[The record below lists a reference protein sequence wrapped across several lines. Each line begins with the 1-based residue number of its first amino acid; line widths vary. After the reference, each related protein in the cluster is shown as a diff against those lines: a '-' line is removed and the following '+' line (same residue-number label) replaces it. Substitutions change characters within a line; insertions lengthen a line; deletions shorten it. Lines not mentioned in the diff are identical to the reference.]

1 MFAALASDALAVD
14 GRHIDDFA
22 DEMGFEKPSQAI
34 RAYES
39 CQKTLDWLKNDM
51 QLMTSEISDIAET
64 LDNELGEVKEEV
76 ERVQAERKAKHEFEH
91 PPVPEGFTSIED
103 LQASLD
109 LGEYGDRITDYTGNI
124 GDAFGE
130 IADSE
135 IDIYTHDLLK
145 WLPDNYEWL
154 EEADAQGLLE
164 GCKGDLIKMTQ
175 MAQYECFTQD
185 MYSHQEDIAKY
196 AALEGLA
203 SEGVYALADK
213 VYDDVFDGINDAPDE
228 VRACWDESTGIWDDL
243 YEAGY
248 TGIDMNLDDL
258 LSRSSFNVNLFF
270 ATETEK
276 NFDMGSI
283 VDSFGNDYREPRLED
298 IDAESLDNALS
309 YLVNQQGHSVEEVF
323 GNPDNAFIHSIR
335 EEIDENSSEAM
346 SELCALVR
354 MDAREMLDLIGKRS
368 EAKGSLVLPRD
379 CATMGIFN
387 QWSGCGGVLDILLEK
402 DAVMPLS
409 MIRGFQIEG
418 QSDPEGYT
426 VNDVYGLVG
435 SCWKPAQLSDDIE
448 TDVKEDYALALQKA
462 RATGWEIE
470 EQEAA
475 EPVSLKAAVK
485 ESRAA
490 SEALVAHG
498 ASAVDLEHEADN
510 ARTAASPLSKPDGDR

>member
-1 MFAALASDALAVD
+1 MARIPKQRVIFDAEKYDLDYLRETRDSYSPMTDAEFEDSISYDMGEDDLRDLMETDWRSNENALDAFLGKSILVRYSPVNYDDGFVQFNLNDLHDLLHAHTSPLHRVDKVWDEDGHLFLSGKWPDNSPLLVEVRKLTVEGERAMDAILTADRRGDFDAVRGTFHAMWDDPALVSTPRYAELALGMPAEDALAPLPLD
-14 GRHIDDFA
+14 HITFDD
-22 DEMGFEKPSQAI
+22 E
-34 RAYES
+34 
-39 CQKTLDWLKNDM
+39 
-51 QLMTSEISDIAET
+51 IAENGDKLYVSI
-64 LDNELGEVKEEV
+64 LD
-76 ERVQAERKAKHEFEH
+76 
-91 PPVPEGFTSIED
+91 D
-103 LQASLD
+103 L
-109 LGEYGDRITDYTGNI
+109 
-124 GDAFGE
+124 
-130 IADSE
+130 
-135 IDIYTHDLLK
+135 
-145 WLPDNYEWL
+145 
-154 EEADAQGLLE
+154 
-164 GCKGDLIKMTQ
+164 
-175 MAQYECFTQD
+175 
-185 MYSHQEDIAKY
+185 
-196 AALEGLA
+196 
-203 SEGVYALADK
+203 
-213 VYDDVFDGINDAPDE
+213 NDAPDE

>member
-1 MFAALASDALAVD
+1 MAQENREAYIAWLREKLEDYCNDDGSYEVYWDYDDSVTPDQLVEAVDNWKSEGYTSPESYLASTLYDTVGEAQESQLYVS
-14 GRHIDDFA
+14 ILDD
-22 DEMGFEKPSQAI
+22 
-34 RAYES
+34 
-39 CQKTLDWLKNDM
+39 L
-51 QLMTSEISDIAET
+51 
-64 LDNELGEVKEEV
+64 
-76 ERVQAERKAKHEFEH
+76 
-91 PPVPEGFTSIED
+91 
-103 LQASLD
+103 
-109 LGEYGDRITDYTGNI
+109 
-124 GDAFGE
+124 
-130 IADSE
+130 
-135 IDIYTHDLLK
+135 
-145 WLPDNYEWL
+145 
-154 EEADAQGLLE
+154 
-164 GCKGDLIKMTQ
+164 
-175 MAQYECFTQD
+175 
-185 MYSHQEDIAKY
+185 
-196 AALEGLA
+196 
-203 SEGVYALADK
+203 
-213 VYDDVFDGINDAPDE
+213 NDAPDE

-462 RATGWEIE
+462 RAADWEIE
-470 EQEAA
+470 EQEAV
-475 EPVSLKAAVK
+475 EPVSLKTAAK
-485 ESRAA
+485 EARAA
-490 SEALVAHG
+490 SEALAAHG
-498 ASAVDLEHEADN
+498 APTVDLEHEAED
-510 ARTAASPLSKPDGDR
+510 ARKASEALSCTHDDH

>member
-1 MFAALASDALAVD
+1 MPNYNDAQGVADLLSQFDFNIISEGPGDFSTQHRKYTCEFSKPGIESFTTTYQCNPRFGGQPTATDVFAALASDALAVD

-22 DEMGFEKPSQAI
+22 DEMG
-34 RAYES
+34 
-39 CQKTLDWLKNDM
+39 
-51 QLMTSEISDIAET
+51 
-64 LDNELGEVKEEV
+64 
-76 ERVQAERKAKHEFEH
+76 
-91 PPVPEGFTSIED
+91 
-103 LQASLD
+103 
-109 LGEYGDRITDYTGNI
+109 
-124 GDAFGE
+124 
-130 IADSE
+130 
-135 IDIYTHDLLK
+135 
-145 WLPDNYEWL
+145 
-154 EEADAQGLLE
+154 
-164 GCKGDLIKMTQ
+164 
-175 MAQYECFTQD
+175 
-185 MYSHQEDIAKY
+185 
-196 AALEGLA
+196 
-203 SEGVYALADK
+203 
-213 VYDDVFDGINDAPDE
+213 
-228 VRACWDESTGIWDDL
+228 
-243 YEAGY
+243 
-248 TGIDMNLDDL
+248 
-258 LSRSSFNVNLFF
+258 
-270 ATETEK
+270 
-276 NFDMGSI
+276 
-283 VDSFGNDYREPRLED
+283 
-298 IDAESLDNALS
+298 
-309 YLVNQQGHSVEEVF
+309 F

>member
-1 MFAALASDALAVD
+1 MAQENREVYIAWLREKLEDYCNDDGSYEVYWDYDDSITPDQLVEAVDNWKSEGYTSPESYLASTLYDTVGEAQESQLYVS
-14 GRHIDDFA
+14 ILDD
-22 DEMGFEKPSQAI
+22 
-34 RAYES
+34 
-39 CQKTLDWLKNDM
+39 L
-51 QLMTSEISDIAET
+51 
-64 LDNELGEVKEEV
+64 
-76 ERVQAERKAKHEFEH
+76 
-91 PPVPEGFTSIED
+91 
-103 LQASLD
+103 
-109 LGEYGDRITDYTGNI
+109 
-124 GDAFGE
+124 
-130 IADSE
+130 
-135 IDIYTHDLLK
+135 
-145 WLPDNYEWL
+145 
-154 EEADAQGLLE
+154 
-164 GCKGDLIKMTQ
+164 
-175 MAQYECFTQD
+175 
-185 MYSHQEDIAKY
+185 
-196 AALEGLA
+196 
-203 SEGVYALADK
+203 
-213 VYDDVFDGINDAPDE
+213 NDAPDE

-276 NFDMGSI
+276 NFDMGS
-283 VDSFGNDYREPRLED
+283 
-298 IDAESLDNALS
+298 
-309 YLVNQQGHSVEEVF
+309 
-323 GNPDNAFIHSIR
+323 SIR

>member
-1 MFAALASDALAVD
+1 
-14 GRHIDDFA
+14 
-22 DEMGFEKPSQAI
+22 
-34 RAYES
+34 
-39 CQKTLDWLKNDM
+39 
-51 QLMTSEISDIAET
+51 
-64 LDNELGEVKEEV
+64 
-76 ERVQAERKAKHEFEH
+76 
-91 PPVPEGFTSIED
+91 
-103 LQASLD
+103 
-109 LGEYGDRITDYTGNI
+109 
-124 GDAFGE
+124 
-130 IADSE
+130 
-135 IDIYTHDLLK
+135 
-145 WLPDNYEWL
+145 
-154 EEADAQGLLE
+154 
-164 GCKGDLIKMTQ
+164 
-175 MAQYECFTQD
+175 
-185 MYSHQEDIAKY
+185 
-196 AALEGLA
+196 
-203 SEGVYALADK
+203 
-213 VYDDVFDGINDAPDE
+213 
-228 VRACWDESTGIWDDL
+228 
-243 YEAGY
+243 
-248 TGIDMNLDDL
+248 MNLDDL

-387 QWSGCGGVLDILLEK
+387 QWAGCGGVLDILLEK

-462 RATGWEIE
+462 RATDWEIE

-475 EPVSLKAAVK
+475 EPVSLKTAAK
-485 ESRAA
+485 EARAA
-490 SEALVAHG
+490 SEALAAHG
-498 ASAVDLEHEADN
+498 APTVDLEHEAED
-510 ARTAASPLSKPDGDR
+510 ARKASEAISCTHDDH